1 MDFLRYWLRVITA
14 CILLLPGVL
23 WAREDLIVVGNHAP
37 PYRIV
42 QDREF
47 SGIYVDTLKEIAK
60 RIGVRLHFVETP
72 FPRALLMMQG
82 NQADIMLGPNRTPA
96 REAFMIYTEA
106 AFPREDKAFYIPTNA
121 ADIKSYDDLA
131 SLRIS
136 VQIGRVYFPR
146 FDQDTGL
153 RKEPVSDYLLGISKV
168 DKGRN
173 DVIIMPEQQGD
184 WLLKQTGIKLKKA
197 SYKAEGDLSFITIA
211 KQSGAIKYRKA
222 IEETLQQLKEEGVI
236 QQILERYR

>member
-1 MDFLRYWLRVITA
+1 MDFLRHWLRVVATG
-14 CILLLPGVL
+14 ILLLPTIL

-42 QDREF
+42 QDQEF
-47 SGIYVDTLKEIAK
+47 SGIYVDTLKEIGK

-82 NQADIMLGPNRTPA
+82 NQADIMLGPNRTSE
-96 REAFMIYTEA
+96 REAFMIYTKA
-106 AFPREDKAFYIPTNA
+106 AFPREDKAFYLPHGA
-121 ADIKSYDDLA
+121 PDIESYEDLKGR
-131 SLRIS
+131 RIA
-136 VQIGRVYFPR
+136 VQIGRVYFAR
-146 FDQDTGL
+146 FDQDMSL
-153 RKEPVSDYLLGISKV
+153 HKESVSDYLLGISKV

-184 WLLKQTGIKLKKA
+184 WLLKQTGITLKKA
-197 SYKAEGDLSFITIA
+197 SYKAEGNFSFITIA

-222 IEETLQQLKEEGVI
+222 IEETMQQLKEEGVI